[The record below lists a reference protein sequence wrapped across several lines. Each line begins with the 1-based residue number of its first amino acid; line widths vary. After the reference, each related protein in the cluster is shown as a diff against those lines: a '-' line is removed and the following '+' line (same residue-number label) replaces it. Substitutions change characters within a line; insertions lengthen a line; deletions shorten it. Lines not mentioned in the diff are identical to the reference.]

1 MHFTHYLANRIRSFN
16 TAAGG
21 VCLPAGTH
29 SPLVI
34 IINSILIF
42 FEVVQL
48 HSVHSHAATYAIPG
62 IINTQTQGTHV
73 TIQGVYLGVW
83 CLCSHVTGCLQ
94 WCDDDEDAGWRG
106 RGRGRGGQPGPSAA
120 LDTAPGTRYRYRYT
134 TTVYTLSVA
143 TSGEADYIVNCDT
156 NILHVL
162 KKLSDNA
169 VIGGYLLQINI

>member
-83 CLCSHVTGCLQ
+83 CLCSHVTGCLVSTVV
-94 WCDDDEDAGWRG
+94 WWWWGCRVAGAG
-106 RGRGRGGQPGPSAA
+106 RAA
-120 LDTAPGTRYRYRYT
+120 WTQCRSGHGAAYT
-134 TTVYTLSVA
+134 VLYSLHTECSDIGWGFILW
-143 TSGEADYIVNCDT
+143 IVIQTFCMCSRN
-156 NILHVL
+156 
-162 KKLSDNA
+162 
-169 VIGGYLLQINI
+169 